1 MRNIGSQTW
10 RLDEGFELVFVRG
23 ESFGSKKSYTLRD
36 VVKDIAEVPPGKTLD
51 ISIQLRA
58 PEKPGEHEGMWVLF
72 APDRQRL
79 TTLSVEIKVEATV
92 PASEPTT
99 APGEQT
105 PSPAAQPSPP
115 PASTTATPTP

>member
-1 MRNIGSQTW
+1 M
-10 RLDEGFELVFVRG
+10 DEGFELVFVRG

-51 ISIQLRA
+51 ISIQLQA
-58 PEKPGEHEGMWVLF
+58 PEKPGAYKGTWALL
-72 APDRQRL
+72 APDRKRL
-79 TTLSVEIKVEATV
+79 TTLSVEIKVEATAS
-92 PASEPTT
+92 ASEPTT